1 MTNGEGQQIR
11 VVIADDEPLVGVGL
25 GLIIDGEPDLTLVG
39 EAADGQEAIE
49 VVAAAHAD
57 VVVMD
62 VRMPRIDGVHAISE
76 LVSDA
81 FVAEA
86 GFSPAILMLTTF
98 NDDQAVYAAL
108 RAGAAGFLLKSAA
121 PHMLGDAIRALI
133 AGGVWL
139 DPAVARLLLKDF
151 AGRPDRSLPTP
162 REMGRRTHRE
172 REVLVLASHVLTN
185 AMIADHLVVSEAT
198 VRTHLS
204 RILMKLGL
212 HDRAQ
217 AVSAAFKIGLVPPD
231 DRPPVRPGEG
241 TLLAPSE
248 RTDRQ

>member
-1 MTNGEGQQIR
+1 VELEVRNKLVPDRTDRDCTPSTGHGLLGVQERVRTVGGQLEAGVDGEGGWLIDAKLPTTAAEVWMTNGEGQQIR
-11 VVIADDEPLVGVGL
+11 VVIAGDEPLVRVGL
-25 GLIIDGEPDLTLVG
+25 GLIIDGEPDLTVVG

-98 NDDQAVYAAL
+98 KDDQAVYAAL

-121 PHMLGDAIRALI
+121 PHMLGDAIRALV
-133 AGGVWL
+133 AGGVGL

-151 AGRPDRSLPTP
+151 AGTAFP
-162 REMGRRTHRE
+162 RRR
-172 REVLVLASHVLTN
+172 V
-185 AMIADHLVVSEAT
+185 
-198 VRTHLS
+198 
-204 RILMKLGL
+204 
-212 HDRAQ
+212 
-217 AVSAAFKIGLVPPD
+217 
-231 DRPPVRPGEG
+231 
-241 TLLAPSE
+241 
-248 RTDRQ
+248 